1 MAKARGIV
9 KRRKAVQN
17 IRKITRTMQLIATA
31 RFQAAYNR
39 ATACKPYTERVT
51 QLMEQLSEHCGDVE
65 HPLLTV
71 NTKARRSVLMVLTS
85 NRGLCGG
92 YNAGLLRSSLQYL
105 KQCEGQGSAV
115 DIHAVGK
122 KGIAY
127 FRFLGYP
134 MAATRTDIEDKPQF
148 AQVEPIASAMIEAY
162 ARQEVDS
169 VHVAYSRFESTARQR
184 PETIQLLPLR
194 QAEPDKT
201 AGQPGRASAGGHQ
214 ESGRQPVSGVF
225 EFSPPAKELLADLLP
240 LMVKARLFQCFM
252 DAAVSEQVARMVA
265 MKSATEAAGD
275 MIRSLGQQ
283 YNRARQSQITMELLD
298 IMGGANALA

>member
-31 RFQAAYNR
+31 RFQAAFNR
-39 ATACKPYTERVT
+39 ATACKPYTERLT

-65 HPLLTV
+65 HPLLAL
-71 NTKARRSVLMVLTS
+71 NTKAKRSVLLVLTS

-92 YNAGLLRSSLQYL
+92 YNAGLLRIALQHV
-105 KQCEGQGSAV
+105 KQSEGKNEAV

-127 FRFLGYP
+127 FRFLGYK
-134 MAATRTDIEDKPQF
+134 MASTRTDIEDKPQF
-148 AQVEPIASAMIEAY
+148 AQVEPIANAMIEAY
-162 ARQEVDS
+162 ARKEVDS
-169 VHVAYSRFESTARQR
+169 VHVTYCRFESTARQR
-184 PETIQLLPLR
+184 PEIIQLLPLR
-194 QAEPDKT
+194 QSAAEQANP
-201 AGQPGRASAGGHQ
+201 SGGKAT
-214 ESGRQPVSGVF
+214 GAAPVKHAAAGVF
-225 EFSPPAKELLADLLP
+225 EFSPPAEELLADLLP

>member
-31 RFQAAYNR
+31 RFQAAFNR
-39 ATACKPYTERVT
+39 ATACKPYTERLT
-51 QLMEQLSEHCGDVE
+51 RLMEQLSEHCGDVE
-65 HPLLTV
+65 HPLLTL
-71 NTKARRSVLMVLTS
+71 NTKAKRSMLMVLTS

-92 YNAGLLRSSLQYL
+92 YNAGLLRIALQYV
-105 KQCEGQGSAV
+105 KQCEGKGEAA
-115 DIHAVGK
+115 DIHTVGK

-127 FRFLGYP
+127 FRFLGYK
-134 MAATRTDIEDKPQF
+134 MTSTRTDIEDKPQF
-148 AQVEPIASAMIEAY
+148 AQIEPIANAMIEAY
-162 ARQEVDS
+162 ARKEVDS
-169 VHVAYSRFESTARQR
+169 IHVVYCRFESTARQR
-184 PETIQLLPLR
+184 PEIIQLLPLR
-194 QAEPDKT
+194 QAAAEPP
-201 AGQPGRASAGGHQ
+201 AQPAQKVIGAAPTTHAAA
-214 ESGRQPVSGVF
+214 GVF
-225 EFSPPAKELLADLLP
+225 EFSPPAEELLTDLLP

>member
-31 RFQAAYNR
+31 RFQAAFNR
-39 ATACKPYTERVT
+39 ATATKPYTERLT
-51 QLMEQLSEHCGDVE
+51 RLMEQLSEHCGDVE
-65 HPLLTV
+65 HPLLAA
-71 NTKARRSVLMVLTS
+71 NKKAKRSVLIVVTS

-92 YNAGLLRSSLQYL
+92 YNAGLLRVALQYI
-105 KQCEGQGSAV
+105 KQCEGKGEQV
-115 DIHAVGK
+115 DIHALGK

-127 FRFLGYP
+127 FRFLGYE

-148 AQVEPIASAMIEAY
+148 GQVEPLANRIIEAY
-162 ARQEVDS
+162 VQQEVDS
-169 VHVAYSRFESTARQR
+169 VHVTYCRFESTARQR
-184 PETIQLLPLR
+184 PETIQLLPLG
-194 QAEPDKT
+194 QAPP
-201 AGQPGRASAGGHQ
+201 GQPVQADGAASPTAQ
-214 ESGRQPVSGVF
+214 AAAGVF
-225 EFSPPAKELLADLLP
+225 EFSPPAEELLADLLP
-240 LMVKARLFQCFM
+240 LMVKVRLFQCFM